1 MRRGGICVIYITNG
15 ANGIEFD
22 EKRRIRQISLNSKV
36 NIRFIRYHSFHSHRG
51 KMGFVLGVDIGSASS
66 KGIILDDHL
75 DDRGPLGSFE
85 CPSGGDFKLTA
96 ERIRNELLSQAG
108 ISAGDIFRTVATGF
122 GSKSVTFTDEVKPDI
137 VCHAKGVSS
146 LLPSVRT
153 AIDVGDLYTKVFR
166 MDGQGSVHNF
176 LLSGKCAGGSG
187 RILQV
192 IAKVLQVKVEEIGEL
207 SLKSK
212 KRVEFNTGCAVF
224 AESEA
229 ISRLSQEV
237 TKEDLLAGIH
247 RALAAQIDSL
257 AERMGVEQDVAM
269 VGGGARDVG
278 LVQAL
283 KEIRGQDILVPP
295 RPHLT
300 AALGAAIIAIER
312 LGKYDSLAL

>member
-1 MRRGGICVIYITNG
+1 MAI
-15 ANGIEFD
+15 
-22 EKRRIRQISLNSKV
+22 
-36 NIRFIRYHSFHSHRG
+36 
-51 KMGFVLGVDIGSASS
+51 VLGIDIGSASS
-66 KGIILDDHL
+66 KGVAIGDHK
-75 DDRGPLGSFE
+75 PLASFE

-96 ERIRNELLSQAG
+96 ERIRKELLAQAG
-108 ISAGDIFRTVATGF
+108 ISADDISRTVATGY
-122 GSKSVTFTDEVKPDI
+122 GSKLVTFANEVKPDI
-137 VCHAKGVSS
+137 VCLAKGISS

-153 AIDVGDLYTKVFR
+153 VIDVGDLYTKVLR
-166 MDGQGSVHNF
+166 MDGNGSVHNF

-192 IAKVLQVKVEEIGEL
+192 MAKVLQVKVDEIGEL

-212 KRVEFNTGCAVF
+212 KRIEFNTGCAVF

-237 TKEDLLAGIH
+237 PKEDLLAGIH

-257 AERMGVEQDVAM
+257 AERMGVEQDVAV

-283 KEIRGQDILVPP
+283 KEVRGHDILVPP
-295 RPHLT
+295 SPHMT
-300 AALGAAIIAIER
+300 TALGAAIIALE
-312 LGKYDSLAL
+312 SLRQ

>member
-1 MRRGGICVIYITNG
+1 M
-15 ANGIEFD
+15 A
-22 EKRRIRQISLNSKV
+22 
-36 NIRFIRYHSFHSHRG
+36 
-51 KMGFVLGVDIGSASS
+51 FVLGIDIGSAAS
-66 KGIILDDHL
+66 KGIAFGDQ
-75 DDRGPLGSFE
+75 GPLGSFE

-96 ERIRNELLSQAG
+96 ERIREELLSQAG
-108 ISAGDIFRTVATGF
+108 ISKSDISRTVATGF
-122 GSKSVTFTDEVKPDI
+122 GSKSVTFANEVKPDI
-137 VCHAKGVSS
+137 VCQGKGVFF

-153 AIDVGDLYTKVFR
+153 IIDVGDLYTKVLR
-166 MDGQGSVHNF
+166 VDGNGSVHNF

-192 IAKVLQVKVEEIGEL
+192 IAKVLQVRVEEIGEL

-283 KEIRGQDILVPP
+283 MEIRGHDILVPKN
-295 RPHLT
+295 PHMT
-300 AALGAAIIAIER
+300 AALGAAIIAIE
-312 LGKYDSLAL
+312 SLRQLD

>member
-1 MRRGGICVIYITNG
+1 MVY
-15 ANGIEFD
+15 
-22 EKRRIRQISLNSKV
+22 
-36 NIRFIRYHSFHSHRG
+36 
-51 KMGFVLGVDIGSASS
+51 VLGIDIGSASS
-66 KGIILDDHL
+66 KGIALNDQ
-75 DDRGPLGSFE
+75 GTWGSFD

-96 ERIRNELLSQAG
+96 EKVREALLSQTG
-108 ISAGDIFRTVATGF
+108 ISEKEISRTVATGY
-122 GSKSVTFTDEVKPDI
+122 GSQMVTFADEVKPDI
-137 VCHAKGVSS
+137 VCIAKGVSS
-146 LLPSVRT
+146 LLPSART
-153 AIDVGDLYTKVFR
+153 VIDVGDLYTKVLR
-166 MDGQGSVHNF
+166 IDGDGNVHNF

-257 AERMGVEQDVAM
+257 VERLGIEQDVAM
-269 VGGGARDVG
+269 VGGGARDGG

-283 KEIRGQDILVPP
+283 KDIQGNDILVPQG
-295 RPHLT
+295 PHLAT
-300 AALGAAIIAIER
+300 ALGAAIIAMGSLKNKIET
-312 LGKYDSLAL
+312 